1 MSKQIQKAAKPA
13 VLALAAAMVLVPIGG
28 SAFSAQAWAAD
39 SGGGQGR
46 MQQGNTGNHGH
57 QGAAGPGSSRGNAGT
72 SGSGSGQRGPSADSD
87 ANGPRYGGSAESR
100 KPTES
105 TQGGRPVWAK
115 EGIPAVELGR
125 LSVARSPASVLNHAY
140 DEVVANWPTLGSTL
154 LTLKHED
161 GTEYT
166 MTVAQLYSLSA
177 TDFASVVKLNY
188 DAITRIDSPL
198 ENLALLKDLVAD
210 GSVNLAGLTPAST
223 NDLAAIFLG
232 SASDKELPVSADTV
246 VAVYTLL
253 GLPVPNATVATS
265 VATDA
270 NDVRLAI
277 LAGHG

>member
-1 MSKQIQKAAKPA
+1 MSKQIQKTAKPA

-39 SGGGQGR
+39 SGGGQGS
-46 MQQGNTGNHGH
+46 MQQGNTGAHGH
-57 QGAAGPGSSRGNAGT
+57 QGAGGPGSSRGNAGV

-87 ANGPRYGGSAESR
+87 AKGPRYGGSAESR
-100 KPTES
+100 KPGEE

-115 EGIPAVELGR
+115 EGIPEVELGR

-140 DEVVANWPTLGSTL
+140 DEVVANWPTLGSTV

-166 MTVAQLYSLSA
+166 MTVAELYSLSA
-177 TDFASVVKLNY
+177 ADFASVVKLNY
-188 DAITRIDSPL
+188 DAVTRIDSPL

-210 GSVNLAGLTPAST
+210 GSVNLSGLTPAST

-232 SASDKELPVSADTV
+232 SASDKELAVSADTV
-246 VAVYTLL
+246 IAVYTLL
-253 GLPVPNATVATS
+253 GVPVPNETVATS
-265 VATDA
+265 IATSA